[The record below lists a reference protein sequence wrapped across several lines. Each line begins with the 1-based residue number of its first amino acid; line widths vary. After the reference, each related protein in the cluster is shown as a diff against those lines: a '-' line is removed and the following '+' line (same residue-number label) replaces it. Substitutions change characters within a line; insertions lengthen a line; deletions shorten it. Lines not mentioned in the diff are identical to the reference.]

1 MECNSRNL
9 LLTTVVQCVDNTC
22 GVMRNAKVKQ
32 EVLFLY
38 QFCFNAYQL
47 MFVFA
52 TSDADRQWWLSSVA
66 AAEQR
71 AVQVPTSSASGG
83 ADWHGEG
90 VCTAPRVSAADT
102 EV

>member
-32 EVLFLY
+32 EVMFLY
-38 QFCFNAYQL
+38 EFCFSAYQL

-52 TSDADRQWWLSSVA
+52 TSDADRQ
-66 AAEQR
+66 
-71 AVQVPTSSASGG
+71 
-83 ADWHGEG
+83 
-90 VCTAPRVSAADT
+90 
-102 EV
+102 